1 MLTYGNDR
9 EYIYNLRRCRRPCRK
24 TMRVC
29 ADTFFECWQEIPLVH
44 LIHGIYLWSHGAQV
58 SQHLER
64 YVNLPRRVA
73 IKLYR
78 KLRACCSSW
87 LTRNTIAIGGNGT
100 KKT

>member
-87 LTRNTIAIGGNGT
+87 LTRNTIKIGGNGS